1 MNYYIPFSPTA
12 QGENAFFKAK
22 GGIFMNMNPTP
33 QQQQALINAASQKL
47 GISPEQI
54 AAMLQSGKAEELAAR
69 AGVPVQQYANNPAAI
84 ERLLSDPAARAVIKK
99 LMGGG

>member
-1 MNYYIPFSPTA
+1 
-12 QGENAFFKAK
+12 
-22 GGIFMNMNPTP
+22 MNMNLTP

-47 GISPEQI
+47 GIAPEQI

-69 AGVPVQQYANNPAAI
+69 AGVPVQQYTNNPAAI

>member
-1 MNYYIPFSPTA
+1 
-12 QGENAFFKAK
+12 
-22 GGIFMNMNPTP
+22 MNMNLTP

-47 GISPEQI
+47 GIAPEQI

-84 ERLLSDPAARAVIKK
+84 ERLLSDQAARAVIKK

>member
-1 MNYYIPFSPTA
+1 
-12 QGENAFFKAK
+12 
-22 GGIFMNMNPTP
+22 MNMNLTP

-47 GISPEQI
+47 GIAPEQI

-84 ERLLSDPAARAVIKK
+84 ERLLSYPAARAVIKK

>member
-1 MNYYIPFSPTA
+1 
-12 QGENAFFKAK
+12 
-22 GGIFMNMNPTP
+22 
-33 QQQQALINAASQKL
+33 
-47 GISPEQI
+47 
-54 AAMLQSGKAEELAAR
+54 MLQSGKAEELAAR

>member
-1 MNYYIPFSPTA
+1 
-12 QGENAFFKAK
+12 
-22 GGIFMNMNPTP
+22 MNMNLTP

-47 GISPEQI
+47 GIAPEQI

-69 AGVPVQQYANNPAAI
+69 AGVPVQQYANKPAAI

>member
-1 MNYYIPFSPTA
+1 
-12 QGENAFFKAK
+12 
-22 GGIFMNMNPTP
+22 MNMNLTP

-47 GISPEQI
+47 GIAPEQI

-69 AGVPVQQYANNPAAI
+69 AGVPVQQYANNPSAI

>member
-1 MNYYIPFSPTA
+1 
-12 QGENAFFKAK
+12 
-22 GGIFMNMNPTP
+22 MNMNLTP

-47 GISPEQI
+47 GIAPEQI
-54 AAMLQSGKAEELAAR
+54 AAMLQNGKAEELAAR
-69 AGVPVQQYANNPAAI
+69 AGVPVQQYVNNPAAI

>member
-1 MNYYIPFSPTA
+1 
-12 QGENAFFKAK
+12 
-22 GGIFMNMNPTP
+22 MNMNLTP

-47 GISPEQI
+47 GIAPEQI

-69 AGVPVQQYANNPAAI
+69 AGVPVQQYVNNPAAI

>member
-1 MNYYIPFSPTA
+1 
-12 QGENAFFKAK
+12 
-22 GGIFMNMNPTP
+22 MNMNLTP

-47 GISPEQI
+47 GVAPEQI
-54 AAMLQSGKAEELAAR
+54 VAMLQSGKAEELAAR

-84 ERLLSDPAARAVIKK
+84 ERLLADPAARAVIKK

>member
-1 MNYYIPFSPTA
+1 
-12 QGENAFFKAK
+12 
-22 GGIFMNMNPTP
+22 MNMNLTP

-47 GISPEQI
+47 GITPEQI

>member
-1 MNYYIPFSPTA
+1 
-12 QGENAFFKAK
+12 
-22 GGIFMNMNPTP
+22 MNMNLTP

-47 GISPEQI
+47 GINPEQI

-69 AGVPVQQYANNPAAI
+69 AGVPVSAAI
-84 ERLLSDPAARAVIKK
+84 ERLLSDPAARAIIKK

>member
-1 MNYYIPFSPTA
+1 
-12 QGENAFFKAK
+12 
-22 GGIFMNMNPTP
+22 MNMNLTP

-47 GISPEQI
+47 GIAPEQI

-84 ERLLSDPAARAVIKK
+84 ECLLSDPAARTVIKK

>member
-1 MNYYIPFSPTA
+1 
-12 QGENAFFKAK
+12 
-22 GGIFMNMNPTP
+22 MNMNLTP

-47 GISPEQI
+47 GIAPEQI
-54 AAMLQSGKAEELAAR
+54 AAMLQSGKAEELAVR